1 MAKQRTNMALKP
13 VSITEL
19 PNESALADT
28 KHENQQK
35 LAALAYEYWQ
45 ARGCR
50 DGTPEEDWFRAER
63 DNAIKENRSRCVVGQ
78 SLFINQIGPHHP
90 ARPPPE
96 SRPSRVAMLSFSRS
110 VRLKRTT
117 FFWKTL

>member
-1 MAKQRTNMALKP
+1 MAKQRTNMAVRP
-13 VSITEL
+13 ISITEP

-50 DGTPEEDWFRAER
+50 GSYP
-63 DNAIKENRSRCVVGQ
+63 
-78 SLFINQIGPHHP
+78 GPLRKNH
-90 ARPPPE
+90 RPGRMWP
-96 SRPSRVAMLSFSRS
+96 RQC
-110 VRLKRTT
+110 
-117 FFWKTL
+117 